1 MPAVLFF
8 SIEIAMTMTEQLNAL
23 GSILAQGSLHSL
35 FQPIICLSERRILG
49 YEALSRGPSNSPLHS
64 PVALFSVASHAG
76 RLSELE
82 IACRES
88 ACRRFSEQK
97 LPGKLFLNI
106 SPESLMETA
115 HQPGRTLQLLRDFGI
130 PPSQVVI
137 ELTEQTPTDDF
148 DLLQTALHHYRDM
161 GFAIALDDLGAGY
174 SSLRLWSE
182 LRPDYVK
189 IDRHFIDGIHQDALK
204 REFVGSILQIARASR
219 AQVIA
224 EGIELPEELA
234 VLTEMGVDLV
244 QGYLLCR
251 PQEQPP
257 QEARL
262 MLPKQ
267 DNANLALSEEGSDL
281 SALLNEQP
289 AVDQDTATALVLESF
304 RRQANLNSLAVLD
317 GRGHP
322 VGIVHRHSLSDAL
335 LKPFATDLFARKP
348 ISRLMSDDF
357 LAVELSQ
364 SLQQVSRLL
373 TSRARQRIEEDFII
387 TLNGD
392 YLGLGRVIDVL
403 KLITELKIQQA
414 RYANPLTLLPG
425 NVPIQQ
431 CLTRLLQ
438 QRRESVIC
446 YVDID
451 SFKPFNDIYGYGR
464 GDEVLLCLAQCL
476 NDRVDP
482 SRDFVGHI
490 GGDDFFT
497 GAGPA
502 GLAQAAQPVIG
513 RFPHPMPALLSHRTH
528 RRRLLRGVEPPG
540 RAPGVRLVV
549 AVDRCGAF
557 VSTGLWTTGCQ
568 PVGGA
573 GLTGQAPRQ
582 GCGRLQHSCHRQHGQ
597 RAAAALSLG
606 GFRVLVFEH
615 SHHFRGMPG
624 CRRHTIGWPTETPQ
638 ALHTLKEAGTRQAA
652 GALADDQRAAQ
663 WLLGLGVQCGQVF
676 KGRGQRLHRRRG
688 ELQALQQRAVGQQM
702 ALAARLVQ
710 FVE

>member
-1 MPAVLFF
+1 
-8 SIEIAMTMTEQLNAL
+8 MTMTEQLNAL
-23 GSILAQGSLHSL
+23 GSILAQGSLYSL
-35 FQPIICLSERRILG
+35 FQPIICLSDRSILG

-82 IACRES
+82 MACRES
-88 ACRRFSEQK
+88 ACRRFSAQK

-130 PPSQVVI
+130 APSQVVI

-251 PQEQPP
+251 PQEHPP
-257 QEARL
+257 QEARQ
-262 MLPKQ
+262 MLPKP
-267 DNANLALSEEGSDL
+267 DTANLALSDEGTDL

-289 AVDQDTATALVLESF
+289 AVDQDTATAQVLEAF

-317 GRGHP
+317 KRGHP
-322 VGIVHRHSLSDAL
+322 IGIVHRHSLSDVL
-335 LKPFATDLFARKP
+335 LKPFGTDLFARKP
-348 ISRLMSDDF
+348 ISRLMSADF

-438 QRRESVIC
+438 QQRESVIC

-490 GGDDFFT
+490 GGDDFLLVLGPQDWRKRLNQLLDDFHT
-497 GAGPA
+497 QCRRFYRAEHLDAGCFVA
-502 GLAQAAQPVIG
+502 LNRQGVRQE
-513 RFPHPMPALLSHRTH
+513 FALLS
-528 RRRLLRGVEPPG
+528 LSIGV
-540 RAPGVRLVV
+540 VHLY
-549 AVDRCGAF
+549 
-557 VSTGLWTTGCQ
+557 
-568 PVGGA
+568 
-573 GLTGQAPRQ
+573 
-582 GCGRLQHSCHRQHGQ
+582 
-597 RAAAALSLG
+597 
-606 GFRVLVFEH
+606 
-615 SHHFRGMPG
+615 
-624 CRRHTIGWPTETPQ
+624 PQ
-638 ALHTLKEAGTRQAA
+638 A
-652 GALADDQRAAQ
+652 
-663 WLLGLGVQCGQVF
+663 CGQLDAS
-676 KGRGQRLHRRRG
+676 QLA
-688 ELQALQQRAVGQQM
+688 ELASQAKHHAKNVAGYSIHVIDS
-702 ALAARLVQ
+702 LAMLPQ
-710 FVE
+710 TL

>member
-1 MPAVLFF
+1 
-8 SIEIAMTMTEQLNAL
+8 MTTTEQLSAL
-23 GSILAQGSLHSL
+23 SSILTQSGLHSL
-35 FQPIICLSERRILG
+35 FQPIISLSERRILG

-64 PVALFSVASHAG
+64 PVALFAVARQSG

-88 ACRRFSEQK
+88 ACRRFNEQQ
-97 LPGKLFLNI
+97 LPGLLFLNV
-106 SPESLMETA
+106 SPESLLEAA
-115 HQPGRTLQLLRDFGI
+115 HQPGRTLQLLQDFGI
-130 PPSQVVI
+130 APSQVVI

-148 DLLQTALHHYRDM
+148 QLLQTALHHYRAM
-161 GFAIALDDLGAGY
+161 GFSIALDDLGAGY

-204 REFVGSILQIARASR
+204 REFVGSILQIAKASR

-224 EGIELPEELA
+224 EGIELPEELT

-251 PQEQPP
+251 PQEYPP
-257 QEARL
+257 RDARAL
-262 MLPKQ
+262 MPRQ
-267 DNANLALSEEGSDL
+267 DSTAVVLSEDGSDL

-289 AVDQDTATALVLESF
+289 AVNRDTPTATVLEVF

-317 GRGHP
+317 KQGQP
-322 VGIVHRHSLSDAL
+322 CGIVHRHSLSDAL

-348 ISRLMSDDF
+348 ISRLMNDDF

-364 SLQQVSRLL
+364 SLQQVSRLI

-387 TLNGD
+387 TLNGG

-438 QRRESVIC
+438 QQRESVIC

-482 SRDFVGHI
+482 ARDFVGHI
-490 GGDDFFT
+490 GGDDFLLVLGPEDWRKRLNQLLDDFQSQCRRFYRSEHLE
-497 GAGPA
+497 AGCFVAPNRQ
-502 GLAQAAQPVIG
+502 GVRQE
-513 RFPHPMPALLSHRTH
+513 FALLS
-528 RRRLLRGVEPPG
+528 LSIGVVHLHPQVCEQLDASQLAEMASQAKHHAKNVQGYSVHVIDSLAAPEPE
-540 RAPGVRLVV
+540 GV
-549 AVDRCGAF
+549 
-557 VSTGLWTTGCQ
+557 W
-568 PVGGA
+568 
-573 GLTGQAPRQ
+573 LTGQR
-582 GCGRLQHSCHRQHGQ
+582 
-597 RAAAALSLG
+597 
-606 GFRVLVFEH
+606 
-615 SHHFRGMPG
+615 
-624 CRRHTIGWPTETPQ
+624 
-638 ALHTLKEAGTRQAA
+638 
-652 GALADDQRAAQ
+652 
-663 WLLGLGVQCGQVF
+663 
-676 KGRGQRLHRRRG
+676 
-688 ELQALQQRAVGQQM
+688 
-702 ALAARLVQ
+702 
-710 FVE
+710 

>member
-1 MPAVLFF
+1 
-8 SIEIAMTMTEQLNAL
+8 MTTTEQLSAL
-23 GSILAQGSLHSL
+23 GSILTQGGLHSL
-35 FQPIICLSERRILG
+35 FQPIVCLSEKRVIG
-49 YEALSRGPSNSPLHS
+49 YEALTRGPSNSPLHS
-64 PVALFSVASHAG
+64 PLALFAVARQAG

-88 ACRRFSEQK
+88 ACRRFNKQQ
-97 LPGKLFLNI
+97 LPGKLFLNV
-106 SPESLMETA
+106 SPESLLEAA
-115 HQPGRTLQLLRDFGI
+115 HQPGRTLQLLQDFAI
-130 PPSQVVI
+130 LPSQVVI

-148 DLLQTALHHYRDM
+148 QLLQTALHHYRAM
-161 GFAIALDDLGAGY
+161 GFSIALDDLGAGY

-204 REFVGSILQIARASR
+204 REFVGSILQIAKASR

-224 EGIELPEELA
+224 EGIELVEELA

-257 QEARL
+257 RDART
-262 MLPKQ
+262 MLPKHES
-267 DNANLALSEEGSDL
+267 NTVALHDEGCDL

-289 AVDQDTATALVLESF
+289 AVARDTPTATVLEAF

-317 GRGHP
+317 AQGRP
-322 VGIVHRHSLSDAL
+322 CGIVHRHSLSDAL

-357 LAVELSQ
+357 LAVEMSQ
-364 SLQQVSRLL
+364 SLQQVSRLI

-387 TLNGD
+387 TLNGG

-431 CLTRLLQ
+431 CLTRVLQ
-438 QRRESVIC
+438 EQRESVIC

-490 GGDDFFT
+490 GGDDFLLVLGPEDWRKRLNQLLDDFQSQCRRFYRSEHLE
-497 GAGPA
+497 AGCFVAPNRQ
-502 GLAQAAQPVIG
+502 GVRQE
-513 RFPHPMPALLSHRTH
+513 FALLS
-528 RRRLLRGVEPPG
+528 LSIGVVHLHPQACSQLDASQLAEMASQAKHQAKNVPG
-540 RAPGVRLVV
+540 YSVYLIDSLVAARPESERLV
-549 AVDRCGAF
+549 
-557 VSTGLWTTGCQ
+557 
-568 PVGGA
+568 
-573 GLTGQAPRQ
+573 
-582 GCGRLQHSCHRQHGQ
+582 GQ
-597 RAAAALSLG
+597 R
-606 GFRVLVFEH
+606 
-615 SHHFRGMPG
+615 
-624 CRRHTIGWPTETPQ
+624 
-638 ALHTLKEAGTRQAA
+638 
-652 GALADDQRAAQ
+652 
-663 WLLGLGVQCGQVF
+663 
-676 KGRGQRLHRRRG
+676 
-688 ELQALQQRAVGQQM
+688 
-702 ALAARLVQ
+702 
-710 FVE
+710 

>member
-1 MPAVLFF
+1 
-8 SIEIAMTMTEQLNAL
+8 MTTTEQLSAL
-23 GSILAQGSLHSL
+23 SSILTQGGLHSL
-35 FQPIICLSERRILG
+35 FQPIISLSERRIIG

-64 PVALFSVASHAG
+64 PIALFAIARQAG
-76 RLSELE
+76 RLNELE

-88 ACRRFSEQK
+88 ACRRFNEQQ
-97 LPGKLFLNI
+97 LPGKLFLNV
-106 SPESLMETA
+106 SPESLLEAA
-115 HQPGRTLQLLRDFGI
+115 HQPGRTLQLLQDFGI
-130 PPSQVVI
+130 PPNQVVI

-148 DLLQTALHHYRDM
+148 QLLQNALHHYRAM
-161 GFAIALDDLGAGY
+161 GFSIALDDLGAGY

-204 REFVGSILQIARASR
+204 REFVGSIMQIAKASR

-234 VLTEMGVDLV
+234 VLTDMGVDLV

-251 PQEQPP
+251 PQEHPP
-257 QEARL
+257 RDARSL
-262 MLPKQ
+262 MPKQ
-267 DNANLALSEEGSDL
+267 DSSAVALNDEGSDL
-281 SALLNEQP
+281 SALLNDQS
-289 AVDQDTATALVLESF
+289 AVARDTPTATVLEAF

-317 GRGHP
+317 EQGQP
-322 VGIVHRHSLSDAL
+322 CGIVHRHSLSDAL

-357 LAVELSQ
+357 LAVEMSQ
-364 SLQQVSRLL
+364 SLQQVSRLI

-387 TLNGD
+387 TLNGG

-438 QRRESVIC
+438 QQRESVIC

-490 GGDDFFT
+490 GGDDFLLVLGPEDWRKRLNQLLDDFQSQCRRFYRSEHLE
-497 GAGPA
+497 AGCFIAPNRQ
-502 GLAQAAQPVIG
+502 GMRQE
-513 RFPHPMPALLSHRTH
+513 FPLLSLSIGVVHLQPQACGQLDASQLAELASQAKHHAKNVPGYSVHVIDSLAVPAREDE
-528 RRRLLRGVEPPG
+528 LLM
-540 RAPGVRLVV
+540 
-549 AVDRCGAF
+549 
-557 VSTGLWTTGCQ
+557 
-568 PVGGA
+568 
-573 GLTGQAPRQ
+573 
-582 GCGRLQHSCHRQHGQ
+582 GQ
-597 RAAAALSLG
+597 R
-606 GFRVLVFEH
+606 
-615 SHHFRGMPG
+615 
-624 CRRHTIGWPTETPQ
+624 
-638 ALHTLKEAGTRQAA
+638 
-652 GALADDQRAAQ
+652 
-663 WLLGLGVQCGQVF
+663 
-676 KGRGQRLHRRRG
+676 
-688 ELQALQQRAVGQQM
+688 
-702 ALAARLVQ
+702 
-710 FVE
+710 

>member
-1 MPAVLFF
+1 
-8 SIEIAMTMTEQLNAL
+8 MTTTEQLSAL
-23 GSILAQGSLHSL
+23 SSILTQSGLHSL
-35 FQPIICLSERRILG
+35 FQPIISLSERRILG

-64 PVALFSVASHAG
+64 PLALFAVARQAG

-88 ACRRFSEQK
+88 ACRRFNEQQ
-97 LPGKLFLNI
+97 LPGKLFLNV
-106 SPESLMETA
+106 SPESLLEAA
-115 HQPGRTLQLLRDFGI
+115 HQPGRTLQLLADFGI

-148 DLLQTALHHYRDM
+148 QLLQTALHHYRAM
-161 GFAIALDDLGAGY
+161 GFSIALDDLGAGY

-251 PQEQPP
+251 PQEHPP
-257 QEARL
+257 RDARAL
-262 MLPKQ
+262 MPRQ
-267 DNANLALSEEGSDL
+267 DNTTVALNDEGSDL
-281 SALLNEQP
+281 APLLNEQQ
-289 AVDQDTATALVLESF
+289 AVDRDTPTAAVLEVF
-304 RRQANLNSLAVLD
+304 RRQANLNSLAILD
-317 GRGHP
+317 KLGQP
-322 VGIVHRHSLSDAL
+322 CGIVHRHSLSDAL

-348 ISRLMSDDF
+348 ISRLMSNDF

-364 SLQQVSRLL
+364 SLQQVSRLI

-387 TLNGD
+387 TLNGS
-392 YLGLGRVIDVL
+392 YLGLGRVMDVL

-438 QRRESVIC
+438 QQRESMIC

-451 SFKPFNDIYGYGR
+451 SFKPFNDLYGYGR

-490 GGDDFFT
+490 GGDDFLLVLGPEDWRKRLGQLLDDFQSQCRRFYRSEHLD
-497 GAGPA
+497 AGCFVALDRQGLRQEFPLLSLSIGVVHLHPQA
-502 GLAQAAQPVIG
+502 CERLDADQLAQMASQAKHHAKNVQGYSVHVIDSLAVQVEAQP
-513 RFPHPMPALLSHRTH
+513 A
-528 RRRLLRGVEPPG
+528 
-540 RAPGVRLVV
+540 
-549 AVDRCGAF
+549 
-557 VSTGLWTTGCQ
+557 
-568 PVGGA
+568 
-573 GLTGQAPRQ
+573 
-582 GCGRLQHSCHRQHGQ
+582 
-597 RAAAALSLG
+597 
-606 GFRVLVFEH
+606 
-615 SHHFRGMPG
+615 
-624 CRRHTIGWPTETPQ
+624 
-638 ALHTLKEAGTRQAA
+638 
-652 GALADDQRAAQ
+652 
-663 WLLGLGVQCGQVF
+663 
-676 KGRGQRLHRRRG
+676 
-688 ELQALQQRAVGQQM
+688 
-702 ALAARLVQ
+702 
-710 FVE
+710 

>member
-1 MPAVLFF
+1 
-8 SIEIAMTMTEQLNAL
+8 MTTTEQLSAL
-23 GSILAQGSLHSL
+23 SSILTQSGLHSL

-49 YEALSRGPSNSPLHS
+49 YEALTRGPSNSPLHS
-64 PVALFSVASHAG
+64 PIALFAVARQAG

-82 IACRES
+82 IACRQS
-88 ACRRFSEQK
+88 ACRRFNEQQ
-97 LPGKLFLNI
+97 LPGKLFLNV
-106 SPESLMETA
+106 SPESLLEAA
-115 HQPGRTLQLLRDFGI
+115 HQPGRTLQLLQDFGI

-137 ELTEQTPTDDF
+137 ELTEQTPIDDF
-148 DLLQTALHHYRDM
+148 QLLQTALHHYRAM
-161 GFAIALDDLGAGY
+161 GFSIALDDLGAGY

-204 REFVGSILQIARASR
+204 REFVGSILQIAKASR

-244 QGYLLCR
+244 QGYLLGR
-251 PQEQPP
+251 PQEHPP
-257 QEARL
+257 RDARAL
-262 MLPKQ
+262 MPKH
-267 DNANLALSEEGSDL
+267 DSSAVALNDEGSDL

-289 AVDQDTATALVLESF
+289 AVGRDTPTATVLEAF

-317 GRGHP
+317 EQGQP
-322 VGIVHRHSLSDAL
+322 CGIVHRHSLSDAL

-348 ISRLMSDDF
+348 ISRLMNDDF
-357 LAVELSQ
+357 LAVEMSQ
-364 SLQQVSRLL
+364 SLQQVSRLI

-387 TLNGD
+387 TLNGG

-438 QRRESVIC
+438 QGRESVIC

-476 NDRVDP
+476 NERVDP

-490 GGDDFFT
+490 GGDDFLLVLGPEDWRKRLNQLLDDFQSQCRRFYRPEHLE
-497 GAGPA
+497 AGCFIAPNRQ
-502 GLAQAAQPVIG
+502 GVRQE
-513 RFPHPMPALLSHRTH
+513 FPLLS
-528 RRRLLRGVEPPG
+528 LSIGVVHLQPDACAHLDASQLAEMASQAKHHAKNVPGYSVHVIDSLTATDIHPPQ
-540 RAPGVRLVV
+540 L
-549 AVDRCGAF
+549 
-557 VSTGLWTTGCQ
+557 
-568 PVGGA
+568 
-573 GLTGQAPRQ
+573 
-582 GCGRLQHSCHRQHGQ
+582 
-597 RAAAALSLG
+597 
-606 GFRVLVFEH
+606 
-615 SHHFRGMPG
+615 
-624 CRRHTIGWPTETPQ
+624 IG
-638 ALHTLKEAGTRQAA
+638 HVIK
-652 GALADDQRAAQ
+652 
-663 WLLGLGVQCGQVF
+663 
-676 KGRGQRLHRRRG
+676 
-688 ELQALQQRAVGQQM
+688 
-702 ALAARLVQ
+702 
-710 FVE
+710 

>member
-1 MPAVLFF
+1 
-8 SIEIAMTMTEQLNAL
+8 MTTTEQLSAL
-23 GSILAQGSLHSL
+23 SSILTQSGLHSL

-49 YEALSRGPSNSPLHS
+49 YEALTRGPSNSPLHS
-64 PVALFSVASHAG
+64 PIALFAVARQAG

-82 IACRES
+82 IACRQS
-88 ACRRFSEQK
+88 ACRRFNEQQ
-97 LPGKLFLNI
+97 LPGKLFLNV
-106 SPESLMETA
+106 SPESLLEAA
-115 HQPGRTLQLLRDFGI
+115 HQPGRTLQLLQDFGI

-137 ELTEQTPTDDF
+137 ELTEQTPIDDF
-148 DLLQTALHHYRDM
+148 QLLQNALHHYRAM
-161 GFAIALDDLGAGY
+161 GFSIALDDLGAGY

-204 REFVGSILQIARASR
+204 REFVGSILQIAKASR

-224 EGIELPEELA
+224 EGIELPDELA

-244 QGYLLCR
+244 QGYLLGR

-257 QEARL
+257 RDARAL
-262 MLPKQ
+262 MPKH
-267 DNANLALSEEGSDL
+267 DSSAVALNDEGSDL
-281 SALLNEQP
+281 SALLNDQP
-289 AVDQDTATALVLESF
+289 AVNRDTPTATVLEAF

-317 GRGHP
+317 EQGQP
-322 VGIVHRHSLSDAL
+322 CGIVHRHSLSDAL

-357 LAVELSQ
+357 LAVEMSQ
-364 SLQQVSRLL
+364 SLQQVSRLI

-387 TLNGD
+387 TLNGS

-438 QRRESVIC
+438 QGRESVIC

-476 NDRVDP
+476 NERVDP

-490 GGDDFFT
+490 GGDDFLLVLGPEDWRKRLNQLLDDFQSQCRRFYRPEHLE
-497 GAGPA
+497 AGCFVAPNRQ
-502 GLAQAAQPVIG
+502 GIRQE
-513 RFPHPMPALLSHRTH
+513 FPLLS
-528 RRRLLRGVEPPG
+528 LSIGVVHLHPDACAQLDASQVAEMASQAKHHAKNVPG
-540 RAPGVRLVV
+540 YSVHLIDSLFAQV
-549 AVDRCGAF
+549 
-557 VSTGLWTTGCQ
+557 
-568 PVGGA
+568 PV
-573 GLTGQAPRQ
+573 
-582 GCGRLQHSCHRQHGQ
+582 
-597 RAAAALSLG
+597 
-606 GFRVLVFEH
+606 E
-615 SHHFRGMPG
+615 
-624 CRRHTIGWPTETPQ
+624 
-638 ALHTLKEAGTRQAA
+638 TLKHG
-652 GALADDQRAAQ
+652 
-663 WLLGLGVQCGQVF
+663 
-676 KGRGQRLHRRRG
+676 HR
-688 ELQALQQRAVGQQM
+688 
-702 ALAARLVQ
+702 
-710 FVE
+710 

>member
-1 MPAVLFF
+1 
-8 SIEIAMTMTEQLNAL
+8 MTTTEQLSAL
-23 GSILAQGSLHSL
+23 SSILTQSGLHSL
-35 FQPIICLSERRILG
+35 FQPIISLSERRIIG

-64 PVALFSVASHAG
+64 PVALFAVARQAG

-82 IACRES
+82 IACRQS
-88 ACRRFSEQK
+88 ACRRFNEQQ
-97 LPGKLFLNI
+97 LPGKLFLNV
-106 SPESLMETA
+106 SPESLLEAA
-115 HQPGRTLQLLRDFGI
+115 HQPGRTLQLLQDFGI

-148 DLLQTALHHYRDM
+148 QLLQTALHHYRAM
-161 GFAIALDDLGAGY
+161 GFSIALDDLGAGY

-204 REFVGSILQIARASR
+204 REFVGSILQIAKASR
-219 AQVIA
+219 AKVIA

-234 VLTEMGVDLV
+234 VLTEMGVDLL

-251 PQEQPP
+251 PQEHPP
-257 QEARL
+257 RDARTL
-262 MLPKQ
+262 MPKP
-267 DNANLALSEEGSDL
+267 NSVAAILNEEVSDL
-281 SALLNEQP
+281 SALLNDQP
-289 AVDQDTATALVLESF
+289 AVASDTPTATVLEAF

-317 GRGHP
+317 EQGQP
-322 VGIVHRHSLSDAL
+322 CGIVHRHSLSDAL

-364 SLQQVSRLL
+364 SLQQVSRLI

-387 TLNGD
+387 TLNGG

-438 QRRESVIC
+438 QERESVIC

-490 GGDDFFT
+490 GGDDFLLVLGPEDWRKRLNQLLEDFHSQCRRFYRSEHLE
-497 GAGPA
+497 AGCFIAPNRQ
-502 GLAQAAQPVIG
+502 GVRQE
-513 RFPHPMPALLSHRTH
+513 FPLLS
-528 RRRLLRGVEPPG
+528 LSIGV
-540 RAPGVRLVV
+540 VHL
-549 AVDRCGAF
+549 
-557 VSTGLWTTGCQ
+557 
-568 PVGGA
+568 
-573 GLTGQAPRQ
+573 
-582 GCGRLQHSCHRQHGQ
+582 H
-597 RAAAALSLG
+597 
-606 GFRVLVFEH
+606 
-615 SHHFRGMPG
+615 
-624 CRRHTIGWPTETPQ
+624 PQ
-638 ALHTLKEAGTRQAA
+638 ACGVLDASQLAEMASQAKHHAKNVPGYSVHVIDSLAVSPIEEALISG
-652 GALADDQRAAQ
+652 
-663 WLLGLGVQCGQVF
+663 
-676 KGRGQRLHRRRG
+676 HR
-688 ELQALQQRAVGQQM
+688 
-702 ALAARLVQ
+702 
-710 FVE
+710 

>member
-1 MPAVLFF
+1 
-8 SIEIAMTMTEQLNAL
+8 MTTTEQLSAL
-23 GSILAQGSLHSL
+23 SSILAQSGLHSL
-35 FQPIICLSERRILG
+35 FQPIISLSERRILG

-64 PVALFSVASHAG
+64 PVALFAVARQAG

-82 IACRES
+82 IACRQS
-88 ACRRFSEQK
+88 ACKRFSEQQ
-97 LPGKLFLNI
+97 LPGKLFLNV
-106 SPESLMETA
+106 SPESLLEAA
-115 HQPGRTLQLLRDFGI
+115 HQPGRTLQLLEDFGI

-137 ELTEQTPTDDF
+137 ELTEQTPIDDF
-148 DLLQTALHHYRDM
+148 QLLQNALHHYRDM
-161 GFAIALDDLGAGY
+161 GFSIALDDLGAGY

-204 REFVGSILQIARASR
+204 REFVGSILQIAKASR

-224 EGIELPEELA
+224 EGIELTEELA

-257 QEARL
+257 RDARA
-262 MLPKQ
+262 MMPKH
-267 DNANLALSEEGSDL
+267 DHTSVPLNDDGSDL

-289 AVDQDTATALVLESF
+289 AVARNTPTANVLEAF

-317 GRGHP
+317 EQGQP
-322 VGIVHRHSLSDAL
+322 CGIVHRHSLSDAL

-348 ISRLMSDDF
+348 ISRLMNDDF

-364 SLQQVSRLL
+364 SLQQVSRLI

-387 TLNGD
+387 TLNGH

-431 CLTRLLQ
+431 CLSRLLQ
-438 QRRESVIC
+438 QARESVIC

-490 GGDDFFT
+490 GGDDFLLVL
-497 GAGPA
+497 GPEDW
-502 GLAQAAQPVIG
+502 
-513 RFPHPMPALLSHRTH
+513 
-528 RRRLLRGVEPPG
+528 RRRLNQLLDDFHSQCRRFYRSEHLEAGCFV
-540 RAPGVRLVV
+540 APN
-549 AVDRCGAF
+549 
-557 VSTGLWTTGCQ
+557 
-568 PVGGA
+568 
-573 GLTGQAPRQ
+573 RQ
-582 GCGRLQHSCHRQHGQ
+582 GIRQEFPLLSLSIGVVHLYPQACGQLDSSQLAELASQAKHHAKNIQGYSIHVIDSLEAAASLGTQNLSEPLRDQSAD
-597 RAAAALSLG
+597 RAAS
-606 GFRVLVFEH
+606 V
-615 SHHFRGMPG
+615 
-624 CRRHTIGWPTETPQ
+624 
-638 ALHTLKEAGTRQAA
+638 
-652 GALADDQRAAQ
+652 
-663 WLLGLGVQCGQVF
+663 
-676 KGRGQRLHRRRG
+676 
-688 ELQALQQRAVGQQM
+688 
-702 ALAARLVQ
+702 
-710 FVE
+710 

>member
-1 MPAVLFF
+1 
-8 SIEIAMTMTEQLNAL
+8 MTTTEQLSAL
-23 GSILAQGSLHSL
+23 SSILTQSDLHSL
-35 FQPIICLSERRILG
+35 FQPIISVSERRILG

-64 PVALFSVASHAG
+64 PVALFAVARQAG

-88 ACRRFSEQK
+88 ACRRFNEQQ
-97 LPGKLFLNI
+97 LPGLLFLNV
-106 SPESLMETA
+106 SPESLLEAA
-115 HQPGRTLQLLRDFGI
+115 HQPGRTLQLLQDFGI

-148 DLLQTALHHYRDM
+148 QLLQTALHHYRAM
-161 GFAIALDDLGAGY
+161 GFSIALDDLGAGY

-204 REFVGSILQIARASR
+204 REFVGSILQIAKASR

-224 EGIELPEELA
+224 EGIELPEELT

-251 PQEQPP
+251 PQEHPP
-257 QEARL
+257 RDARAL
-262 MLPKQ
+262 MPRQ
-267 DNANLALSEEGSDL
+267 DSTAVVLSEDGSDL

-289 AVDQDTATALVLESF
+289 AVNRDTPTATVLEAF

-317 GRGHP
+317 EQGQP
-322 VGIVHRHSLSDAL
+322 CGIVHRHSLSDAL

-348 ISRLMSDDF
+348 ISRLMNDDF

-364 SLQQVSRLL
+364 SLQQVSRLI

-387 TLNGD
+387 TLNGG

-438 QRRESVIC
+438 QQRESVIC

-464 GDEVLLCLAQCL
+464 GDEILLCLAQCL

-482 SRDFVGHI
+482 ARDFVGHI
-490 GGDDFFT
+490 GGDDFLLVLGPEDWRKRLNQLLDDFQSQCRRFYRSEHLE
-497 GAGPA
+497 AGCFVAPNRQ
-502 GLAQAAQPVIG
+502 GVRQE
-513 RFPHPMPALLSHRTH
+513 FALLS
-528 RRRLLRGVEPPG
+528 LSIGVVHLHPQVCEQLDASQLAEMASQAKHHAKNVQG
-540 RAPGVRLVV
+540 YSVHVIDSL
-549 AVDRCGAF
+549 AV
-557 VSTGLWTTGCQ
+557 S
-568 PVGGA
+568 PVEE
-573 GLTGQAPRQ
+573 
-582 GCGRLQHSCHRQHGQ
+582 
-597 RAAAALSLG
+597 
-606 GFRVLVFEH
+606 VLV
-615 SHHFRGMPG
+615 SG
-624 CRRHTIGWPTETPQ
+624 
-638 ALHTLKEAGTRQAA
+638 
-652 GALADDQRAAQ
+652 
-663 WLLGLGVQCGQVF
+663 
-676 KGRGQRLHRRRG
+676 HR
-688 ELQALQQRAVGQQM
+688 
-702 ALAARLVQ
+702 
-710 FVE
+710 